1 MAQRYQGY
9 RVSWEKIAMH
19 FYHCGIL
26 MKITTLFTIQDYLQD
41 TIDKVNIQNFIKI
54 QNHV

>member
-1 MAQRYQGY
+1 
-9 RVSWEKIAMH
+9 
-19 FYHCGIL
+19 
-26 MKITTLFTIQDYLQD
+26 MKIITLFTIQDYLQD